1 MIYKFGQTFRPRR
14 AALRTASASPERG
27 AHSAG
32 KAVSFRECAELGAK
46 AMEIEPQPEPE
57 SAAGSAL
64 ASSATLNWR
73 AWRSRGQWSILLVA
87 TATCLAFSGEAGLK
101 PVVIGVILFASAV
114 SSIAGFAFSAVCGAM
129 LFHLAGD
136 PVQIVQIMIVC
147 SIANQTAMV
156 WSIGRTIRW
165 RELAPFLIGGAFGL
179 PAGIA
184 VLLKLDRHVYTHLLG
199 VFLVVYGGYMLV
211 RKPLV
216 IRRQTMAF
224 DVLAG
229 FLGGITGG
237 AAGFPGAF
245 VTIWCGFKGWGKER
259 QRAMFQPFILI
270 MQVVAL
276 ATISLLRHSAGKV
289 GFEPEDLLCIPAAL
303 LGTAVGMTLY
313 QRLSDN
319 HFARAVNLLMIVSGI
334 SYFA

>member
-1 MIYKFGQTFRPRR
+1 
-14 AALRTASASPERG
+14 
-27 AHSAG
+27 
-32 KAVSFRECAELGAK
+32 
-46 AMEIEPQPEPE
+46 MEIEPSPEPE
-57 SAAGSAL
+57 SAAGPAL
-64 ASSATLNWR
+64 SSATTLNWH
-73 AWRSRGQWSILLVA
+73 AWRSRGQWSILLGA
-87 TATCLAFSGEAGLK
+87 TGICLALSGQSGLK
-101 PVVIGVILFASAV
+101 PVVIGAILLASTV

-129 LFHLAGD
+129 LFHLSGD
-136 PVQIVQIMIVC
+136 TVQIVQIMIVC

-156 WSIGRTIRW
+156 WSLRRSVRW
-165 RELAPFLIGGAFGL
+165 RELAIFLIGGVFGL
-179 PAGIA
+179 PVGIA
-184 VLLKLDRHVYTHLLG
+184 VLLKLDRHVYTHVLG
-199 VFLVVYGGYMLV
+199 AFLVIYGCYMLV

-216 IRRQTMAF
+216 IAHQKTAF

-245 VTIWCGFKGWGKER
+245 VTIWCGFKGWNKER

-270 MQVVAL
+270 MQVAAL
-276 ATISLLRHSAGKV
+276 TTISLLRHSAGKV
-289 GFEPEDLLCIPAAL
+289 GFDPADLLCVPAAL

-313 QRLSDN
+313 KRLSDN

>member
-1 MIYKFGQTFRPRR
+1 
-14 AALRTASASPERG
+14 
-27 AHSAG
+27 
-32 KAVSFRECAELGAK
+32 
-46 AMEIEPQPEPE
+46 
-57 SAAGSAL
+57 
-64 ASSATLNWR
+64 
-73 AWRSRGQWSILLVA
+73 
-87 TATCLAFSGEAGLK
+87 
-101 PVVIGVILFASAV
+101 
-114 SSIAGFAFSAVCGAM
+114 M

-156 WSIGRTIRW
+156 CSLRRAIRW

-179 PAGIA
+179 PVGIA
-184 VLLKLDRHVYTHLLG
+184 VLLKLDRHVYTHALG
-199 VFLVVYGGYMLV
+199 VFLVVYGCYMLV

-216 IRRQTMAF
+216 IGRQKMAF

-229 FLGGITGG
+229 FFGGITGG

-245 VTIWCGFKGWGKER
+245 VTIWCGIKGWSKER

-270 MQVVAL
+270 MQVAAL
-276 ATISLLRHSAGKV
+276 ATISLSRHSAGKV
-289 GFEPEDLLCIPAAL
+289 GFEPADLLCIPAAL

-313 QRLSDN
+313 KRLSDN
-319 HFARAVNLLMIVSGI
+319 HFARAVNLLMIASGI

>member
-1 MIYKFGQTFRPRR
+1 
-14 AALRTASASPERG
+14 
-27 AHSAG
+27 
-32 KAVSFRECAELGAK
+32 
-46 AMEIEPQPEPE
+46 
-57 SAAGSAL
+57 
-64 ASSATLNWR
+64 
-73 AWRSRGQWSILLVA
+73 
-87 TATCLAFSGEAGLK
+87 
-101 PVVIGVILFASAV
+101 
-114 SSIAGFAFSAVCGAM
+114 
-129 LFHLAGD
+129 
-136 PVQIVQIMIVC
+136 MIVC

-156 WSIGRTIRW
+156 CSLRRTIRW

-179 PAGIA
+179 PVGIT
-184 VLLKLDRHVYTHLLG
+184 VLLKLDRHVYTHVLG
-199 VFLVVYGGYMLV
+199 VFLVLYGCYMLV

-216 IRRQTMAF
+216 IRRQNMAF

-245 VTIWCGFKGWGKER
+245 VTIWCGFKGWSKER

-270 MQVVAL
+270 MQVAAL

-289 GFEPEDLLCIPAAL
+289 GFELADLLCIPAAL

-313 QRLSDN
+313 RRLSDN
-319 HFARAVNLLMIVSGI
+319 HFARAVNLLMIASGI

>member
-1 MIYKFGQTFRPRR
+1 MEAR
-14 AALRTASASPERG
+14 
-27 AHSAG
+27 
-32 KAVSFRECAELGAK
+32 
-46 AMEIEPQPEPE
+46 AMEVEPQPEAE
-57 SAAGSAL
+57 SAA
-64 ASSATLNWR
+64 ASPLSSRTTLNWG
-73 AWRSRGQWSILLVA
+73 AWRSRVQWSVLLAA
-87 TATCLAFSGEAGLK
+87 TAICLALSSQDGLK
-101 PVVIGVILFASAV
+101 PVVIGVIFLASAV

-129 LFHLAGD
+129 LFHLSSD

-156 WSIGRTIRW
+156 WSLRGALRW
-165 RELAPFLIGGAFGL
+165 RELSIFLIGGAIGL
-179 PAGIA
+179 PVGIT
-184 VLLKLDRHVYTHLLG
+184 VLLKLDRHVYTHVLG
-199 VFLVVYGGYMLV
+199 AFLVVYGCFMLV

-216 IRRQTMAF
+216 IRRQKMAF

-245 VTIWCGFKGWGKER
+245 VTIWCGFKGWSKER

-270 MQVVAL
+270 MQIAAL

-289 GFEPEDLLCIPAAL
+289 GFEPADLLCIPAAL
-303 LGTAVGMTLY
+303 LGTAIGMTLY
-313 QRLSDN
+313 KRLSDN